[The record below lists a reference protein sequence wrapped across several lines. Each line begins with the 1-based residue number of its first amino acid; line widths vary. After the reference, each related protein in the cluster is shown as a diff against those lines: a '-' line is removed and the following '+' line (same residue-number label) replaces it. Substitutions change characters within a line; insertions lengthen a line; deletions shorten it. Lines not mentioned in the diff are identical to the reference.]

1 MKRVVCLFL
10 SVLVLASC
18 GGGAN
23 TDARDVSMVTAT
35 SALVTATALPPGA
48 TTGARILARGLLRV
62 GVRYDLEPFSSV
74 TADGGLAGF
83 DVDLG
88 RELARRWLGDA
99 GAVEFSQVRS
109 DTAIERLE
117 AGDVDIVLAAL
128 THTRDREAGGDFS
141 LPYFID
147 GQAIL
152 VRSADPTPIRGPDDV
167 AGRTVGVVSWADA
180 HDALRAAVPFTLT
193 VRAYDRF
200 DQAVAALGRGE
211 VDAVGET
218 RRRLFWGMRM
228 LPGSAVVGQYTAE
241 PVAIAFPQDDP
252 FFADLVRLTLQD
264 LVADGTFAR
273 LYSRWFAPEE
283 APFIERW
290 PGDGSTPLL
299 ANGPIVARVP
309 DTIAAIEARG
319 RVVVALVA
327 DRPPFA
333 YVDATGAL
341 AGYEVALVQS
351 MVAYWLGDAS
361 AIDFI
366 PVSVSIG
373 KEMVF
378 TGQADMLVGGV
389 EHTRQAE
396 LEMDFSQTTYVAGEG
411 LMIQAGMPI
420 TRVESLQGQLVAVVQ
435 GSGSGDV
442 LLSVAQDAGVSVAVA
457 PQPTLET
464 AIAMLAEG
472 QVAAV
477 VADRSDLLGPAYA
490 SQGLH
495 VLVWRLTQV
504 PLALGLPA
512 GDSGFRDLVNLTLQ
526 AMKSEGKLDTLYSVW
541 FDDAPPAVGRWPGA
555 PYRDLRLAVTAPAPE
570 GG

>member
-228 LPGSAVVGQYTAE
+228 LPGSAVVGQYTTE
-241 PVAIAFPQDDP
+241 PVAIAFPQDDA